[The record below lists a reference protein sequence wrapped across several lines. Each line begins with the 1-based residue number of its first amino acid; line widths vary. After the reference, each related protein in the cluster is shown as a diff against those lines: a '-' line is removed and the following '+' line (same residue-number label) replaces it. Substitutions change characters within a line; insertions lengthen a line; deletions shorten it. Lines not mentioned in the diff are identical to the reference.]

1 MDAAQKIITVC
12 SLRPLR
18 RTYKSP
24 CSTIPGAPQWCVVQ
38 ITRTAAFTWPLQVDI
53 THRFSWTAIK
63 VQRSSRI
70 TSNWRIVCLR
80 TSWLLKS
87 SRKTAPSL
95 EKTWT
100 ISLALIRI
108 NQSNSS
114 NSFIYLLRV
123 WWILISWGWS
133 NLQKGSLGWNW
144 IWAICK
150 YKPSETFKIC
160 PSSKSLIW
168 VIIAWLLLRDLKF
181 AHLWNSSIFN
191 TIDLQPA
198 KNS

>member
-12 SLRPLR
+12 SLRHLR

-24 CSTIPGAPQWCVVQ
+24 CSTIPEVPQWCVVP
-38 ITRTAAFTWPLQVDI
+38 ITRIAAFTWPLQVDI
-53 THRFSWTAIK
+53 TLRFSWTAIK

-70 TSNWRIVCLR
+70 TSNWLIVCLR
-80 TSWLLKS
+80 ISWLLKS

-100 ISLALIRI
+100 ISLALIKI

-114 NSFIYLLRV
+114 NLFIYLLKA
-123 WWILISWGWS
+123 WWILILWRWS
-133 NLQKGSLGWNW
+133 NLQKESLGWNW
-144 IWAICK
+144 IWAICN

-160 PSSKSLIW
+160 PSFKSSIW
-168 VIIAWLLLRDLKF
+168 VIITWLISRDLKF
-181 AHLWNSSIFN
+181 ANLWNSWIFN
-191 TIDLQPA
+191 TI
-198 KNS
+198 N